1 MVTVKQNKYDDPAFF
16 EKYSQMNRSVYGLA
30 GAGEWPALRRM
41 LPNLADKRVLDLGC
55 GFGWHCQYAIEQ
67 GAESVTGI
75 DISENMLNRAKER
88 TDPRIAYLRTS
99 IEEADFPGQSF
110 DVILSS
116 LAFHY
121 VEDFGAV
128 AEKLS
133 RWLIPGGY
141 VVFTV
146 EHPVF
151 TASGSQDWHYG
162 GDGSIMHF
170 PVDRYFEEG
179 RRDTV
184 FLGEQVTKYHR
195 TLTTYLGCLLQEVFT
210 ITGIV
215 EPTPPGEL
223 LRTVEG
229 MEHELRR
236 PMMLIIS
243 AAKL

>member
-1 MVTVKQNKYDDPAFF
+1 MKQNKYDDPSFF

-30 GAGEWPALRRM
+30 GAGEWPALCRI
-41 LPNLADKRVLDLGC
+41 LPALTGKRVLDLGC

-75 DISENMLNRAKER
+75 DISESMLRRAKEL
-88 TDPRIAYLRTS
+88 TDPRIVYYRTS

-215 EPTPPGEL
+215 EPTPPEEL

-229 MEHELRR
+229 MEQELRR

-243 AAKL
+243 AVKL

>member
-1 MVTVKQNKYDDPAFF
+1 MKQNKYDDPDFF

-41 LPNLADKRVLDLGC
+41 LPDLTGKRVLDLGC

-67 GAESVTGI
+67 EAESVTGI
-75 DISENMLNRAKER
+75 DLSENMLRRAKEQ
-88 TDPRIAYLRTS
+88 TDPRIVYHRTS
-99 IEEADFPGQSF
+99 IEEADFAGQAF

-128 AEKLS
+128 AEKLGH
-133 RWLIPGGY
+133 WLVPGGY
-141 VVFTV
+141 IVFTV

-151 TASGSQDWHYG
+151 TASGHQDWDYG
-162 GDGSIMHF
+162 GDGSIRHF

-179 RRDTV
+179 IRNTV
-184 FLGEQVTKYHR
+184 FLGEPVTKYHR
-195 TLTTYLGCLLQEVFT
+195 TLTTYLGCLLQEGFT

-215 EPTPPGEL
+215 EPTPPEEL
-223 LRTVEG
+223 LRTVKG
-229 MEHELRR
+229 MEDELRR
-236 PMMLIIS
+236 PMMLMIS